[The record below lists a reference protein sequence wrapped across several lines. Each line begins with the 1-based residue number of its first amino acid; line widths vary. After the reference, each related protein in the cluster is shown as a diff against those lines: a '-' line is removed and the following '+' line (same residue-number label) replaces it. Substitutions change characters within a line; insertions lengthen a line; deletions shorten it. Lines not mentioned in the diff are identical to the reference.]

1 MSISES
7 KFAEI
12 RFRDYD
18 HSVPEALS
26 AAGAREVLAR
36 QRRILLKPNLVN
48 SSPPPITTPP
58 ECVGAMIDYVKL
70 CTDGEVVIGEG
81 CGDQHLE
88 TDEIFRRLGYDALA
102 EEKGVELVDLNH
114 APLRKLEN
122 PKCPVFPEMYLPEIV
137 FTHFLVSVPVLKA
150 HSLAEVTGTLK
161 NMIGLAPPE
170 HYSGKF
176 GSWKKAVFH
185 GEMQQAIVDLNR
197 YRTPDLTLMDATVGM
212 AEYHLGGAHC
222 DPPLNRILCGF
233 DPVEIDRRGAELLGL
248 DWKSIDHLR

>member
-1 MSISES
+1 VGAIVDYM
-7 KFAEI
+7 KTCTDAEI
-12 RFRDYD
+12 
-18 HSVPEALS
+18 
-26 AAGAREVLAR
+26 
-36 QRRILLKPNLVN
+36 
-48 SSPPPITTPP
+48 
-58 ECVGAMIDYVKL
+58 
-70 CTDGEVVIGEG
+70 VIGEG
-81 CGDQHLE
+81 AGDQHLE
-88 TDEIFRRLGYDALA
+88 TDEIFRRLGYEELA
-102 EEKGVELVDLNH
+102 EEKQVALVDLNH

-122 PKCPVFPEMYLPEIV
+122 PKCPVFPEMYLPDIA

-161 NMIGLAPPE
+161 NLIGLAPPE

-185 GEMQQAIVDLNR
+185 GEMQQAILDLNR

-222 DPPLNRILCGF
+222 DPPLNRLLCGF

-248 DWKSIDHLR
+248 DWRSIEHLR